1 MSSAPSN
8 PQSPAVL
15 WLMQR
20 IDRRSVILWLVSAAF
35 VGLLG
40 GQWTWL
46 SSRRPAF
53 LMLDR
58 GDRGAE
64 FQLDINSATW
74 IEWMQLEGVG
84 PALANRIVAD
94 RRLHGPFLA
103 ISDLQRVPGIG
114 PHTLHRL
121 RPALTIRHDHTIAQ
135 NTSPPR

>member
-1 MSSAPSN
+1 MQPAPPDSHSAVVS
-8 PQSPAVL
+8 

-20 IDRRSVILWLVSAAF
+20 IDRRSAMLWLFSAAF
-35 VGLLG
+35 AGLLG

-46 SSRRPAF
+46 ASRRPAF
-53 LMLDR
+53 LILDR
-58 GDRGAE
+58 SDRGSV

-94 RRLHGPFLA
+94 RRLHGPFRA

-114 PHTLHRL
+114 PQTLDRL
-121 RPALTIRHDHTIAQ
+121 RPALTISHDHTIAQ
-135 NTSPPR
+135 NVHSPK